1 MYGHAHAQHYSLERK
16 LKTQDLKKFYVEMRP
31 TDEQSPPFCLSVY
44 LFLFLSGTSF
54 WYSCLFRT
62 GIPEHLV
69 IFSFSFMIIW
79 GHRFGYFHLTSC
91 LSMLVAKV
99 SLTQM

>member
-44 LFLFLSGTSF
+44 LFLFFLVLLSGTLVSLEQGF
-54 WYSCLFRT
+54 LNIWSYSL
-62 GIPEHLV
+62 
-69 IFSFSFMIIW
+69 
-79 GHRFGYFHLTSC
+79 FHL
-91 LSMLVAKV
+91 
-99 SLTQM
+99 